1 MLDKSVRVQFIFWLN
16 SERQDS
22 PEKNQ
27 IYKIDESAITVYNS
41 NKLLKKILPQS
52 PLVCRKANRAHKLH
66 SLRPSSLA
74 IPTRN
79 TFTLKV

>member
-41 NKLLKKILPQS
+41 NKLLKKF
-52 PLVCRKANRAHKLH
+52 CRKARLFAGKLIVRINCI
-66 SLRPSSLA
+66 L
-74 IPTRN
+74 
-79 TFTLKV
+79 